1 MNILI
6 VEDDLVTG
14 AVLRKM
20 LRGLGHTVAV
30 AYDGLQAWELYHSEG
45 FPFVISDW
53 MMPGIDGV
61 EFCRRVRCDF
71 SHPYTYF
78 IMTTSRDAREDR
90 LAGLEAG
97 ADDFVVKPFELADL
111 TARVRIAERIIG
123 MRAELSAARDTLEER
138 VQRRTEELAA
148 ANQALSSEISER
160 KHAEDEVRRAYAAT
174 IDGWSRA
181 LELRDRETEGHTR
194 RVTEIT
200 LEMAK
205 AAGFTGE
212 CLMHIRHGALL
223 HDIGKMGVPD
233 SILLKPGPL
242 TPQERLVVE
251 RHPDFAHDLLN
262 PIEFLEPALTIP
274 YGHHERW
281 DGTGYPRGLRGDKI
295 PLEARL
301 FAIADVWD
309 AMRSN
314 RPYREGWP
322 FERVVAH
329 IMAGQGTHFDP
340 WAVELF
346 LQLVESGKLLEI
358 EKGSR
363 QQPEVFPAPG
373 FAQNNRAAA

>member
-20 LRGLGHTVAV
+20 LRGLGHTVVV
-30 AYDGLQAWELYHSEG
+30 AYDGLQAWDLYYSEG

-61 EFCRRVRCDF
+61 ELCRRIRSDAT
-71 SHPYTYF
+71 HPYTYF

-90 LAGLEAG
+90 LAGLDAG

-138 VQRRTEELAA
+138 VQRRTEELAT

-194 RVTEIT
+194 RVTDIT
-200 LEMAK
+200 LEMAQ
-205 AAGFTGE
+205 AAGFTAE
-212 CLMHIRHGALL
+212 SLMHIRHGALL

-233 SILLKPGPL
+233 NILLKPGAL

-251 RHPDFAHDLLN
+251 QHPGYAYDLLE
-262 PIEFLEPALTIP
+262 PIEFLAPALTIP

-281 DGTGYPRGLRGDKI
+281 DGTGYPRGLSGEQI

-309 AMRSN
+309 AMRSD

-322 FERVVAH
+322 FDKVVAH
-329 IMAGQGTHFDP
+329 IKAGMGSHFDP
-340 WAVELF
+340 WAVQLF
-346 LQLVESGKLLEI
+346 LQLVESGKLKEI
-358 EKGSR
+358 EEHSRMSVSRLPQLGS
-363 QQPEVFPAPG
+363 
-373 FAQNNRAAA
+373 AQGSKAAA